1 MSLRHDLG
9 TLLRLPDFRR
19 FFAIRLLCQSG
30 DGMFQ
35 AALATL
41 FFFSPQSKGTPESIA
56 LALVVLLSPFTVIG
70 PFVGGFLD
78 RWPRRTTM
86 VVSDAIRVTLTLAI
100 ITIILT
106 IGMNPAVYALA
117 LAALSLNRFLLA
129 ALGASLPRVVE
140 RDELLLANA
149 ILPTIGAAATG
160 LGAVTGLGVGLLF
173 PEGQLRDAA
182 MLGLAILL
190 FTGSIIVTLGFPRT
204 RLGPEPHDITTITV
218 WTTLREL
225 GAALRT
231 VRHLRTPA
239 LALGVMAAMRLAY
252 GSIFVASIL
261 MSRNLFGRGL
271 ELFGQI
277 IAITAVGF
285 AIAIVLTPII
295 VRRIGEGRWVMIT
308 MLTCA
313 AAHILVVVHLSVL
326 TMLIASFFLG
336 LGTQGAKI
344 AIDTI
349 IQRET
354 PDEYLGRTFTVYDM
368 AFNLAFMG
376 AGGLGALFLPLTGVN
391 TVFFTMLGL
400 VYLALALTGRYGFV
414 SRVVDVS
421 PPARVTA
428 T

>member
-1 MSLRHDLG
+1 
-9 TLLRLPDFRR
+9 
-19 FFAIRLLCQSG
+19 
-30 DGMFQ
+30 
-35 AALATL
+35 
-41 FFFSPQSKGTPESIA
+41 
-56 LALVVLLSPFTVIG
+56 
-70 PFVGGFLD
+70 
-78 RWPRRTTM
+78 
-86 VVSDAIRVTLTLAI
+86 
-100 ITIILT
+100 
-106 IGMNPAVYALA
+106 
-117 LAALSLNRFLLA
+117 
-129 ALGASLPRVVE
+129 
-140 RDELLLANA
+140 
-149 ILPTIGAAATG
+149 
-160 LGAVTGLGVGLLF
+160 
-173 PEGQLRDAA
+173 
-182 MLGLAILL
+182 
-190 FTGSIIVTLGFPRT
+190 
-204 RLGPEPHDITTITV
+204 
-218 WTTLREL
+218 
-225 GAALRT
+225 
-231 VRHLRTPA
+231 
-239 LALGVMAAMRLAY
+239 MAAMRLAY